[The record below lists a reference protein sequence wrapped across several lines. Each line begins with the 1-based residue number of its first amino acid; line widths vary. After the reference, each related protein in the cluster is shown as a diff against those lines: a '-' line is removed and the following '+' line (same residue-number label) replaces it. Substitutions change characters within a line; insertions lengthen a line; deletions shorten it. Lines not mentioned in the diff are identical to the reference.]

1 MRMKG
6 FALPGRLARLRC
18 TRLVCIGALLASG
31 LANADRGA
39 ADDCVPQR
47 VAASAPASAAAPLVS
62 GEQAADTARGLG
74 VPAPLDAAGS
84 RASLGLTIRPPLT
97 HQLPWSSTMDRHEVL
112 LGAIN
117 ADHDDTYEYRL
128 PYADDQSYPVTQGYG
143 ARLSHRGAEQFTVDF
158 GMPSGTPV
166 QAAREG
172 VVVLAEDSH
181 ATGCWR
187 DECARLANFV
197 VVLHADGTTGEYFHL
212 QLGSVR
218 VRVGERV
225 QRGQRLALSG
235 NTGYST
241 APHLHFGVYR
251 TGRDGGTQSVA
262 VRFLTREGVIG
273 EPRTGARYMNVA
285 GASVAAGQVAG
296 GSLAARCPATGSL
309 ASGR

>member
-1 MRMKG
+1 MKG

-18 TRLVCIGALLASG
+18 TKLLGIGALLASG
-31 LANADRGA
+31 VANADRVCA
-39 ADDCVPQR
+39 PRECAPQP
-47 VAASAPASAAAPLVS
+47 ASVIAPAPALAPLVS
-62 GEQAADTARGLG
+62 GEQAADAARGHG
-74 VPAPLDAAGS
+74 VPAPLDAGGS
-84 RASLGLTIRPPLT
+84 RASLGLTIRPPSVGRPL
-97 HQLPWSSTMDRHEVL
+97 WSSTMDRHEVVV
-112 LGAIN
+112 GAVD
-117 ADHDDTYEYRL
+117 ADHDDTYAYRL
-128 PYADDQSYPVTQGYG
+128 PYADDQSYPVTQGYR

-158 GMPSGTPV
+158 GMPAGTAV
-166 QAAREG
+166 HVAREG

-181 ATGCWR
+181 ATGCWS

-212 QLGSVR
+212 QRGSVQ
-218 VRVGERV
+218 VRVGDRV

-273 EPRTGARYMNVA
+273 EPRTGARYLNVA
-285 GASVAAGQVAG
+285 RGNVARAGV
-296 GSLAARCPATGSL
+296 ATGNL
-309 ASGR
+309 VIGGFAPGG

>member
-1 MRMKG
+1 
-6 FALPGRLARLRC
+6 
-18 TRLVCIGALLASG
+18 
-31 LANADRGA
+31 
-39 ADDCVPQR
+39 
-47 VAASAPASAAAPLVS
+47 
-62 GEQAADTARGLG
+62 
-74 VPAPLDAAGS
+74 
-84 RASLGLTIRPPLT
+84 
-97 HQLPWSSTMDRHEVL
+97 MDRHEVVV
-112 LGAIN
+112 GAID

-158 GMPSGTPV
+158 GMPAGTPV

-181 ATGCWR
+181 ATGCWS

-212 QLGSVR
+212 QRGSVQ

-262 VRFLTREGVIG
+262 VRFLTREGLIG
-273 EPRTGARYMNVA
+273 EPRTGARYLNVARANAATRNVA
-285 GASVAAGQVAG
+285 GGTVAAT
-296 GSLAARCPATGSL
+296 SLALGSL